1 MEMMIAAIYC
11 NNKKIYKSK
20 KIIRRR
26 GKNAFET
33 VNKQEV
39 LVQYNFK

>member
-1 MEMMIAAIYC
+1 MMMMIAAIYC

-20 KIIRRR
+20 IRR